1 MTAAA
6 FQGTFAD
13 FRMVRGRKVA
23 QIIVEVPLEQA
34 GAALEAMGGLPM
46 PEESRWVAVARMN
59 LPTGN
64 KATAVGQ
71 VAGGGATEIPREKRS
86 LEAGTANVPGSHAA
100 PAGVAREKT
109 PAQKAAIRCVL
120 LCKEPAFREWLGR
133 YALESDTE
141 EAAAERVRELIGA
154 KSRRDIAIEP
164 NVFDLW
170 SKLVDEYDLHQRYGD
185 RR

>member
-46 PEESRWVAVARMN
+46 PEESRWVAVARMS
-59 LPTGN
+59 LPTDN

-71 VAGGGATEIPREKRS
+71 VAGGGATEIPRAKS
-86 LEAGTANVPGSHAA
+86 
-100 PAGVAREKT
+100 EKT

-120 LCKEPAFREWLGR
+120 LCKEPAFQQWMRATDEDDCAR
-133 YALESDTE
+133 M
-141 EAAAERVRELIGA
+141 VRECLGGR
-154 KSRRDIAIEP
+154 SRGDIAIDP
-164 NVFDLW
+164 DA
-170 SKLVDEYDLHQRYGD
+170 YDRWCALNSDYDIFQRYGD

>member
-59 LPTGN
+59 LPTDN

-71 VAGGGATEIPREKRS
+71 VAGGGATEIPRAKS
-86 LEAGTANVPGSHAA
+86 
-100 PAGVAREKT
+100 EKT